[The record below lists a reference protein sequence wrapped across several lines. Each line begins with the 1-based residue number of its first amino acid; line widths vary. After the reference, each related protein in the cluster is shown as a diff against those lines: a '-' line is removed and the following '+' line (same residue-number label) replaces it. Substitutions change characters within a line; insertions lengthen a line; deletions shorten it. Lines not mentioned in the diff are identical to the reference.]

1 MPPFSPA
8 TQAWFDAAFTAATP
22 AQSGAW
28 DAIARGEHTLV
39 VAPTGSGKTLAA
51 FLSSLDRLA
60 ALPVPDDP
68 LRRCRVLYVSPLK
81 ALAVDIERNLRSPL
95 AGIRQ
100 AAARLGLAEPDVTVA
115 MRTGDTS
122 ADERRLFARRPADIL
137 ITTPESLFLLLTSG
151 AREALRGVDTV
162 IVDEVHAV
170 CATKRGAHLAVSL
183 ERLDALLE
191 EPAQRIGLSATVR
204 PVDEVATFLAGGR
217 PVTVVQPPAQKT
229 FDLQVVVP
237 VEDMSTLGEP
247 TGDLTGAASGAERR
261 TSIWPHVEERVLD
274 LIEQHRSTIVFANS
288 RRLAERLTARLNEL
302 ESERQGVAL
311 EASNDASSRKSSR
324 PGACRPSSLRPP
336 SNSASTWAPSTSWCR
351 SRRRRRSPRDCNA
364 SGGPATRSVRS
375 HAASSSRST
384 AAIWSS
390 ARSWP
395 SGCATASSR
404 QCATPAIRSTC
415 WPSRSSQWCRWRR

>member
-122 ADERRLFARRPADIL
+122 ADERRLFEIGR
-137 ITTPESLFLLLTSG
+137 
-151 AREALRGVDTV
+151 
-162 IVDEVHAV
+162 
-170 CATKRGAHLAVSL
+170 AHV
-183 ERLDALLE
+183 
-191 EPAQRIGLSATVR
+191 
-204 PVDEVATFLAGGR
+204 
-217 PVTVVQPPAQKT
+217 
-229 FDLQVVVP
+229 
-237 VEDMSTLGEP
+237 
-247 TGDLTGAASGAERR
+247 
-261 TSIWPHVEERVLD
+261 
-274 LIEQHRSTIVFANS
+274 
-288 RRLAERLTARLNEL
+288 
-302 ESERQGVAL
+302 
-311 EASNDASSRKSSR
+311 
-324 PGACRPSSLRPP
+324 
-336 SNSASTWAPSTSWCR
+336 
-351 SRRRRRSPRDCNA
+351 
-364 SGGPATRSVRS
+364 
-375 HAASSSRST
+375 
-384 AAIWSS
+384 
-390 ARSWP
+390 
-395 SGCATASSR
+395 
-404 QCATPAIRSTC
+404 
-415 WPSRSSQWCRWRR
+415 